1 MLKYPNACCW
11 KNSHRN
17 HTAGLINPQHLAAPV
32 YRRIIGYIGSRCR
45 QIHRQTNTMRKP
57 EYDQRH
63 HAGNSAEQQKQQCK
77 RNRTQKHH
85 TLTTPFVG
93 QFTQIRP
100 YNKGRQPES
109 ATNQP
114 DIGRCTAQHL
124 HILRQ
129 YRNIQIKS
137 SIIQKISQ
145 AKQNKIH

>member
-1 MLKYPNACCW
+1 MLKDPNACCW

-17 HTAGLINPQHLAAPV
+17 HTAGLINPQHLATPV

-93 QFTQIRP
+93 QFTQKYGRIIKDDRP
-100 YNKGRQPES
+100 KAPPTSPIS
-109 ATNQP
+109 AGVP
-114 DIGRCTAQHL
+114 P
-124 HILRQ
+124 
-129 YRNIQIKS
+129 NISTYCGNTGIYK
-137 SIIQKISQ
+137 
-145 AKQNKIH
+145 